1 MSREWIAIVPYAV
14 WTRAEDAASVE
25 VVVERYDDGGDAY
38 ALVLAGPWR
47 AAAAAA
53 LRDDPDAPWAGEL
66 IVATPLPAVPHAW
79 RLPRPPRAGV
89 PEYAA
94 FLVCGSHG
102 PQRFGPMP
110 DAPERVPTETAPER
124 VPTETAP
131 ERVPPETA
139 PERVRTETAPASV
152 PIAAPPTP
160 SGRDGGRRRPWVPLV
175 VPPPD
180 EAGLRVAIAEA
191 LRATVEGWQ
200 PALVALR

>member
-66 IVATPLPAVPHAW
+66 IVASPLPAVPHAW
-79 RLPRPPRAGV
+79 RLLRPPRAGV

-110 DAPERVPTETAPER
+110 DAPERVPTETAPEHVPAETVPEP
-124 VPTETAP
+124 VPTATAP
-131 ERVPPETA
+131 ARVPP
-139 PERVRTETAPASV
+139 
-152 PIAAPPTP
+152 AAMPTP

-180 EAGLRVAIAEA
+180 EAGLRVAVAEA

>member
-1 MSREWIAIVPYAV
+1 MRLSREWIAIVPYAV

-38 ALVLAGPWR
+38 ALVVAGPWR
-47 AAAAAA
+47 AAAAAS
-53 LRDDPDAPWAGEL
+53 LRDDPDAPWPGEL
-66 IVATPLPAVPHAW
+66 IMATPRPTVPHAW
-79 RLPRPPRAGV
+79 RLLRPPHAGV

-102 PQRFGPMP
+102 PQRFGPTP
-110 DAPERVPTETAPER
+110 EAPGRVPTDVAPGR
-124 VPTETAP
+124 VPTDVAP
-131 ERVPPETA
+131 GRVPTA
-139 PERVRTETAPASV
+139 AIPA
-152 PIAAPPTP
+152 P

-180 EAGLRVAIAEA
+180 EAALRVAVAEA